1 MLVRDFYTFIM
12 NVTSQN
18 KYTITNKVVGGFG
31 LELVGDKFKHGATKL
46 TRFRMAAAQTRGALI
61 SIF

>member
-1 MLVRDFYTFIM
+1 M